1 MNLQLPKNKK
11 KWLIVGGGVALTA
24 LSVGFIASTA
34 QYCSSAKTVRKQE
47 TEIVLLKLK
56 INDLEQQNKQLIKEK
71 EELTAE
77 LNSLKQRL
85 ETLQAQY
92 DRSRNAWKSTTAN
105 YLSKISDLNKKLNSD
120 DNRFEPSINPEENE
134 KPELSFEE
142 EIELFK
148 NNVISSKEQYSI
160 RLNELKQQ
168 LSVLRIETNSETT
181 QNYVDEFLKE
191 LNAKQALIENMP
203 VNSLEDI
210 TELVN
215 RINSSESVINK
226 QYFNLVAEL
235 TNEIANKKDTIAEK
249 EKQLASAF
257 ENAKGLIKQILEA
270 SENQIEYLLNLRDKV
285 SVYLNKDYSQYASE
299 EFANN
304 IKSSANN
311 LISDINN
318 YKIELTVA
326 IEQAKLD
333 YEKALE
339 SKRVEDFTSI
349 NIKSFGIKNKIFLD
363 EFDSLA
369 NKDFEQAFAKYT
381 KQLAE
386 YAKKSQE
393 YNDLQI
399 ENNKNLAKI
408 EELNRELSLAEEK
421 INNFDSTITDLNQ
434 KLKDKLID
442 SLIQVNS
449 VLETVITSLEND
461 SADNSELVNPLKEQ
475 YDVILNTILESTDPE
490 FVEKYSDIANSAL
503 ALISDLIFN
512 YQQSRVLPLEGEIV
526 KLNTEIERLNS
537 TIETMKTNIATKES
551 LISQY
556 QEQIAELET
565 EKETLTTNLASANEE
580 LENTKTELEDLKFSN
595 QTFLISQKDELA
607 KVNNKLDLLKTKAK
621 EILAIS
627 EESSAKEELSA
638 LVDSE
643 TSTNVEESIDKITEE
658 IKNNSELSL
667 NIINKLNEVLKVN
680 YDKKIA
686 DKVAELEELGTQK
699 DQIEASKSSLEN
711 ELSVKTAENQA
722 TSEELKDLV
731 SKQNDLITEQGN
743 KFDQLISKYKELREQ
758 ATELLSNSE
767 NSSQKTELENKL
779 SQSVESEKSKELS
792 TLVSQNNNI
801 SDYNIGLV
809 ELIKELTKVNYEK
822 QIKDKNAYEVLL
834 KNQLTETQASKDK
847 LDEEV
852 KKLEAENSELKKNQ
866 GTKVQELETKL
877 ATANE
882 ETRKQSTLV
891 AEKEKEIQRLSRLN
905 SSYSSQ
911 ISTLQSQIRTLESD
925 KNSLQSQLASMTTS
939 RNYWEMRYKD
949 LIGRPDKIEQDDSVI
964 SSPVE
969 SDSTNKLITTPY
981 NMTLSQEVQ
990 LVVKDLLQGEAGFNN
1005 YIILTKNQKDK
1016 EIQEKILKNFG
1027 FHFGTNSI
1035 YKFEEI
1041 SYTQAKKLTKNLST
1055 ITLTKDSKI
1064 NTNKFDDF
1072 KQMFKSEMFCLD
1084 LGYVSGTFN
1093 STSIYKSDKQFT
1105 NSEWQFQPGL
1115 NYDSG
1120 DKQDY
1125 RFNPKT
1131 NYIYYQINEQ
1141 QNYRIN
1147 QQLLIITDSPSQKSY
1162 IGMCYTFTSKNSSYN
1177 KTITLRSLGT
1187 KYDSDKLTHG
1197 EYKQGQDLKPT
1208 NFKFYPEEKRIRD
1221 LYSQIND
1228 LPLTRIEY
1236 RINTPNMRLNSNSI
1250 VLSHIS
1256 INEKR

>member
-556 QEQIAELET
+556 QEQIAELEA
-565 EKETLTTNLASANEE
+565 EKETLTTNLASTNEE
-580 LENTKTELEDLKFSN
+580 LISTKTELEDLKFSN
-595 QTFLISQKDELA
+595 KAFLTSQKDELA
-607 KVNNKLDLLKTKAK
+607 KVNNKLDLLKIKAK
-621 EILAIS
+621 EVLVIS

-638 LVDSE
+638 LVGSE
-643 TSTNVEESIDKITEE
+643 TSTSAEESIDKITEE

-686 DKVAELEELGTQK
+686 NKVAELEELGTQK
-699 DQIEASKSSLEN
+699 DQIEAAKNALEN

-722 TSEELKDLV
+722 TSEELNDLV
-731 SKQNDLITEQGN
+731 SKQNSLITEQDN

-758 ATELLSNSE
+758 GTQLLSNSV

-779 SQSVESEKSKELS
+779 NQSVESEKSKELS
-792 TLVSQNNNI
+792 TLVAQNDNI
-801 SDYNIGLV
+801 SDYNIELV
-809 ELIKELTKVNYEK
+809 ELIKELTKANYEK

-834 KNQLTETQASKDK
+834 KNQLTETKTSKDK
-847 LDEEV
+847 LAEDV
-852 KKLEAENSELKKNQ
+852 KRLEAENSELKKNQ

-882 ETRKQSTLV
+882 ETKKQSALV
-891 AEKEKEIQRLSRLN
+891 AEKERRIQELLTSSNPSEISR
-905 SSYSSQ
+905 
-911 ISTLQSQIRTLESD
+911 LQSQVSRLESD
-925 KNSLQSQLASMTTS
+925 KRSLQSQLSSMTTERDDW
-939 RNYWEMRYKD
+939 RNKYYSISTNVTPPSQVVSYITSADSNILLTPYD
-949 LIGRPDKIEQDDSVI
+949 LTLNETIDLTNKI
-964 SSPVE
+964 SSNGKIQF
-969 SDSTNKLITTPY
+969 DSIIKTSNKTDELRVRG
-981 NMTLSQEVQ
+981 L
-990 LVVKDLLQGEAGFNN
+990 
-1005 YIILTKNQKDK
+1005 LTKFNAYA
-1016 EIQEKILKNFG
+1016 EKNIV
-1027 FHFGTNSI
+1027 
-1035 YKFEEI
+1035 YKAVPI
-1041 SYTQAKKLTKNLST
+1041 SYNLANKITKELST
-1055 ITLTKDSKI
+1055 ITLSQKSNWTTSKF
-1064 NTNKFDDF
+1064 NDFSSNGNSKFF
-1072 KQMFKSEMFCLD
+1072 SFNLNQST
-1084 LGYVSGTFN
+1084 GTFN
-1093 STSIYKSDKQFT
+1093 STSIYKSAKEHTIDKYYVRYT
-1105 NSEWQFQPGL
+1105 RG
-1115 NYDSG
+1115 G
-1120 DKQDY
+1120 DGYENNWWEDY
-1125 RFNPKT
+1125 NFEYAPET
-1131 NYIYYQINEQ
+1131 DYIYYQKDIQ
-1141 QNYRIN
+1141 QKYF
-1147 QQLLIITDSPSQKSY
+1147 L
-1162 IGMCYTFTSKNSSYN
+1162 TSKIFVLVDSSNQAYLVSVHQFQLWTEPQD
-1177 KTITLRSLGT
+1177 TITLREESNSGTLNESKLNLGGYSKGTNIKANISLDPQYERRLPDEMQ
-1187 KYDSDKLTHG
+1187 KI
-1197 EYKQGQDLKPT
+1197 Q
-1208 NFKFYPEEKRIRD
+1208 
-1221 LYSQIND
+1221 D
-1228 LPLTRIEY
+1228 LPLEIIEY
-1236 RINTPNMRLNSNSI
+1236 RITGSKINLNSHSI
-1250 VLSHIS
+1250 VLSHIAP
-1256 INEKR
+1256 NEVRKQ

>member
-24 LSVGFIASTA
+24 LSIGFIASTA

-56 INDLEQQNKQLIKEK
+56 INDLENQNKQLIKEK

-77 LNSLKQRL
+77 LNSLKKRL

-148 NNVISSKEQYSI
+148 NNVVNSKEQYSI

-168 LSVLRIETNSETT
+168 LNVLRIETNSETT

-191 LNAKQALIENMP
+191 LNTKQALIENMP

-299 EFANN
+299 EFASN

-381 KQLAE
+381 EQLAE

-421 INNFDSTITDLNQ
+421 INNLDSTIADLNQ

-442 SLIQVNS
+442 SLVQVNS

-461 SADNSELVNPLKEQ
+461 SVDNSELVVPLKEQ
-475 YDVILNTILESTDPE
+475 SDVILNTIFESTDPE
-490 FVEKYSDIANSAL
+490 FVEKYSNIANSAL

-526 KLNTEIERLNS
+526 QLNTEIERLNS

-556 QEQIAELET
+556 KEQIAELEA
-565 EKETLTTNLASANEE
+565 EKEALTTDLASANEE
-580 LENTKTELEDLKFSN
+580 LESTKTELEDLKFSN
-595 QTFLISQKDELA
+595 EAFLTSQKDELA
-607 KVNNKLDLLKTKAK
+607 KVNNKLDLLKTKTK
-621 EILAIS
+621 EVLAIS

-638 LVDSE
+638 LVDTEVS
-643 TSTNVEESIDKITEE
+643 TSVEESVDKITEE
-658 IKNNSELSL
+658 IKNKTELSL

-680 YDKKIA
+680 YDKKISN
-686 DKVAELEELGTQK
+686 KVAELEELSTQK
-699 DQIEASKSSLEN
+699 DQIEAAKSTLEN

-722 TSEELKDLV
+722 TFEELNDLV

-758 ATELLSNSE
+758 ATKLLSNSE
-767 NSSQKTELENKL
+767 NSTQKTELENKL
-779 SQSVESEKSKELS
+779 NQSVESEKSKELS
-792 TLVSQNNNI
+792 TLVVQNNNI
-801 SDYNIGLV
+801 SDYNIELV
-809 ELIKELTKVNYEK
+809 ELIKELTKSNYEK
-822 QIKDKNAYEVLL
+822 QISDKNTYVDLL
-834 KNQLTETQASKDK
+834 NNQLSEMQASNVR
-847 LDEEV
+847 LAEEV
-852 KKLEAENSELKKNQ
+852 KRLEAENSELKKNQ
-866 GTKVQELETKL
+866 GAKVQELETKL

-882 ETRKQSTLV
+882 ETRKQSALV
-891 AEKEKEIQRLSRLN
+891 SEKEKEIQRLSSLN

-911 ISTLQSQIRTLESD
+911 ISTLQSRIRTLESD
-925 KNSLQSQLASMTTS
+925 KSSLKTQLEIMTKE
-939 RNYWEMRYKD
+939 RNYWRDKTKPTPAP
-949 LIGRPDKIEQDDSVI
+949 IPKPDPVPISVNEKI
-964 SSPVE
+964 P
-969 SDSTNKLITTPY
+969 TPY
-981 NMTLSQEVQ
+981 DMTLSQEVQ
-990 LVVKDLLQGEAGFNN
+990 LAVKNLLQGEVGFNN
-1005 YIILTKNQKDK
+1005 YIILTEKREDKD
-1016 EIQEKILKNFG
+1016 IQEKVLKNFG
-1027 FHFGTNSI
+1027 FHLIPNSI

-1041 SYTQAKKLTKNLST
+1041 PYEKAKQLTKNLST
-1055 ITLTKDSKI
+1055 ISLAKNSKI
-1064 NTNKFDDF
+1064 SSNKFNSYKEMF
-1072 KQMFKSEMFCLD
+1072 NSGMFKLD
-1084 LGYVSGTFN
+1084 LGNVSGTFN
-1093 STSIYKSDKQFT
+1093 STSIYKSDKEYRHPEFGIYWI
-1105 NSEWQFQPGL
+1105 S
-1115 NYDSG
+1115 NYKKYPANG
-1120 DKQDY
+1120 
-1125 RFNPKT
+1125 
-1131 NYIYYQINEQ
+1131 YIYYELSEQ
-1141 QNYRIN
+1141 QNYTIN
-1147 QQLLIITDSPSQKSY
+1147 QQLLIITDSKTKKSY
-1162 IGMCYTFTSKNSSYN
+1162 VGMRYTLTSVSSYD
-1177 KTITLRSLGT
+1177 KTISLSSLGT
-1187 KYDSDKLTHG
+1187 KYNYKKLTHG
-1197 EYKQGQDLKPT
+1197 EFQQGQEFKPELYY
-1208 NFKFYPEEKRIRD
+1208 KYYPEGQEPEKITD
-1221 LYSQIND
+1221 LYPFIKD
-1228 LPLTRIEY
+1228 LPLTRVEY
-1236 RINTPNMRLNSNSI
+1236 RINSPNLRLNSNSI
-1250 VLSHIS
+1250 VLSYIS
-1256 INEKR
+1256 IDGKQ

>member
-1 MNLQLPKNKK
+1 MNLKLPKNKK

-56 INDLEQQNKQLIKEK
+56 INDLENQNKQLTKEK

-85 ETLQAQY
+85 AILQTQY
-92 DRSRNAWKSTTAN
+92 DRSRDAWKSTTTN
-105 YLSKISDLNKKLNSD
+105 YLSKISDLNNKLNTN

-285 SVYLNKDYSQYASE
+285 SVYLNKDYSKYASE

-333 YEKALE
+333 YEKAIE

-349 NIKSFGIKNKIFLD
+349 NIKSFGIKNKTFLD

-381 KQLAE
+381 EQLAE

-421 INNFDSTITDLNQ
+421 INNLDSTIADLNQ

-442 SLIQVNS
+442 SLVQVHS
-449 VLETVITSLEND
+449 VLATVITSLEND
-461 SADNSELVNPLKEQ
+461 SADNSELVDPLKEQ
-475 YDVILNTILESTDPE
+475 SDVILNTILESTDPE
-490 FVEKYSDIANSAL
+490 FVDKYSDIANSAL

-526 KLNTEIERLNS
+526 QLNTEIERLNS

-556 QEQIAELET
+556 QEQIAELEA
-565 EKETLTTNLASANEE
+565 EKEALTTNLASANEE
-580 LENTKTELEDLKFSN
+580 LESTKTELEDLKFSN
-595 QTFLISQKDELA
+595 QTFLTTQKDELA

-621 EILAIS
+621 EILTIS

-638 LVDSE
+638 LVGTEVSDS
-643 TSTNVEESIDKITEE
+643 VEESIDKITEE
-658 IKNNSELSL
+658 IKNNSQLSL

-680 YDKKIA
+680 YDKKVS
-686 DKVAELEELGTQK
+686 DKISELEQIGAQK
-699 DQIEASKSSLEN
+699 NEIEQAKISLES
-711 ELSVKTAENQA
+711 ELNAKTAENLA
-722 TSEELKDLV
+722 TSEELNDLV
-731 SKQNDLITEQGN
+731 SKQNYLITEQGN
-743 KFDQLISKYKELREQ
+743 KFDQLMSKYNELRNQ

-767 NSSQKTELENKL
+767 NSTQKTELENKL
-779 SQSVESEKSKELS
+779 SQSIESEKSKELS
-792 TLVSQNNNI
+792 TLVVQNNNI
-801 SDYNIGLV
+801 SDYNIELV
-809 ELIKELTKVNYEK
+809 ELIKELTKANYEK
-822 QIKDKNAYEVLL
+822 QISDKNAYEVLL
-834 KNQLTETQASKDK
+834 NNQLSETKTSKDK
-847 LDEEV
+847 LVEEV
-852 KKLEAENSELKKNQ
+852 KRLEAESSELKKNQ
-866 GTKVQELETKL
+866 SAKVQELETKL

-882 ETRKQSTLV
+882 ETRKQSALV
-891 AEKEKEIQRLSRLN
+891 ADKEKEIQRLSSLN

-911 ISTLQSQIRTLESD
+911 ISTLQSQIRTLQSD
-925 KNSLQSQLASMTTS
+925 KSSLQSQLASMTKD
-939 RNYWEMRYKD
+939 RDYWVKKYNDEIK
-949 LIGRPDKIEQDDSVI
+949 PVP
-964 SSPVE
+964 SPKPAPLPPKTV
-969 SDSTNKLITTPY
+969 ITTPY

-990 LVVKDLLQGEAGFNN
+990 LAVKDLLQGKAGFNN
-1005 YIILTKNQKDK
+1005 YIILTQNQKDK
-1016 EIQEKILKNFG
+1016 EIQEKVLKNFG
-1027 FHFGTNSI
+1027 LHLTTDSI

-1041 SYTQAKKLTKNLST
+1041 SYTEAKKLAKNLST
-1055 ITLTKDSKI
+1055 ITLTKNSNKS
-1064 NTNKFDDF
+1064 TNKFNTF
-1072 KQMFKSEMFCLD
+1072 NQMLNSEMFRLD
-1084 LGYVSGTFN
+1084 LGNVLGTFN

-1105 NSEWQFQPGL
+1105 NTEYLLQPGL
-1115 NYDSG
+1115 NYSW

-1125 RFNPKT
+1125 RFHPST
-1131 NYIYYQINEQ
+1131 NYIYYQVNEQ
-1141 QNYRIN
+1141 QNYTLN
-1147 QQLLIITDSPSQKSY
+1147 QELLIITDSTSQKSY
-1162 IGMCYTFTSKNSSYN
+1162 IGVCYTFNSKNSSYN
-1177 KTITLRSLGT
+1177 KTITLSSLGT

-1197 EYKQGQDLKPT
+1197 EYKQGQDLKPID
-1208 NFKFYPEEKRIRD
+1208 FKFYPEEKRIRD
-1221 LYSQIND
+1221 LYSQIKD
-1228 LPLTRIEY
+1228 LSLTRIEY
-1236 RINTPNMRLNSNSI
+1236 RINTPNIRLNSNSI

-1256 INEKR
+1256 IDGKQ